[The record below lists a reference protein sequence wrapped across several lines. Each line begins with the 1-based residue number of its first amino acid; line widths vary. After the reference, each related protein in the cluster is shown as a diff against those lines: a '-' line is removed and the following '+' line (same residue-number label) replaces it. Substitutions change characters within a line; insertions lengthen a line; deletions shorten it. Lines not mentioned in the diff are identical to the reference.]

1 MSDAAAGSQTSTT
14 NSDPAAAA
22 AAAAA
27 ASSATSATDAAA
39 ASAAAAGG
47 AAAAYYES
55 FADKTVAGSPAI
67 QRYKTVEDLAKGYVN
82 LEKRFGVDPAR
93 RIDLPE
99 DLADAKAMRDVYSK
113 LGLPEKAD
121 GYTTKLP
128 DGASDADKAVY
139 AAFTA
144 KAHEAGMPDSFV
156 AASLNFWADQNAKA
170 LEAGKV
176 AWDSR
181 VADGKTELTQ
191 AWGAAEAVN
200 RKAVDTLLERY
211 GDVEN
216 KKALMGEGMNAYP
229 GMALMLAKMAQRMSE
244 PEGAGGQSGD
254 AAANA
259 ERVLTPNQAAA
270 AIATLEA
277 DPIKGK
283 ALHDKD
289 HAMHKV
295 VIAERR
301 KLLRMKDGLP
311 PE

>member
-22 AAAAA
+22 AAASSTTAA
-27 ASSATSATDAAA
+27 ADAAA

-47 AAAAYYES
+47 TAAFYES
-55 FADKTVAGSPAI
+55 FADKSLAGSPVI
-67 QRYKTVEDLAKGYVN
+67 QKFKGPEDLAKSYIA

-93 RIDLPE
+93 RLDLPE
-99 DLADAKAMRDVYSK
+99 DMTDAKAMRDVYSK

-128 DGASDADKAVY
+128 DGASEADKAVY
-139 AAFTA
+139 GAFTA
-144 KAHEAGMPDSFV
+144 KAHEIGLPDGMAKGVLD
-156 AASLNFWADQNAKA
+156 FWADQNAKA

-216 KKALMGEGMNAYP
+216 KKALMGDGMNAYP
-229 GMALMLAKMAQRMSE
+229 GMALMLAKMAARMSE
-244 PEGAGGQSGD
+244 PEGAGGGSGD
-254 AAANA
+254 GAKLTDP
-259 ERVLTPNQAAA
+259 VLTPNQATAA
-270 AIATLEA
+270 LATLEA

-283 ALHDKD
+283 ALTDRTHV
-289 HAMHKV
+289 MHKQV
-295 VIAERR
+295 VAERT
-301 KLLRMKDGLP
+301 KLLRMKDGHP